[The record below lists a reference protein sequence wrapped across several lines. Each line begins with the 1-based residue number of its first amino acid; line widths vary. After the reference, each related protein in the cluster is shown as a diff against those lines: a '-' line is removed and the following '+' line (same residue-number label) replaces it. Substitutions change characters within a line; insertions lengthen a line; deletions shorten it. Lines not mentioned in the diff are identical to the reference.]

1 MPAATATASLGGA
14 DGGTLDM
21 ATAAV
26 GSTGTGWSAAEWG
39 TRVRRWL
46 AVLPLAGL
54 SAGLLAQALG
64 RPDFATAAW
73 AFATLAVLAVLLTQV
88 VTSLARGD
96 VGLDLVALLSMGG
109 ALLLGQTLA
118 GAVIALMYGG
128 IGP

>member
-1 MPAATATASLGGA
+1 M
-14 DGGTLDM
+14 
-21 ATAAV
+21 
-26 GSTGTGWSAAEWG
+26 
-39 TRVRRWL
+39 RRWL

-54 SAGLLAQALG
+54 CAGLLAQAFG
-64 RPDFATAAW
+64 RPDFAMAAW

-118 GAVIALMYGG
+118 GAVIALMYAGG
-128 IGP
+128 QSLEAYATGRAGALSQGRETRSETLQIV